1 MCRSLRE
8 NLHFGGN
15 AMYRTLFEGGGSAEM
30 IPYII
35 YSTLAEVRSF

>member
-1 MCRSLRE
+1 MCKPLRK

-15 AMYRTLFEGGGSAEM
+15 AMYRTLLEGGGLAEM